1 MPSWQGKS
9 KGNKLGY
16 RIFIALLRYGG
27 VRPAYVLLRFVAGY
41 YFLFSYSSSRPI
53 FHYFHT
59 KIGYNRR
66 RSLFGVY
73 RNYYVFGQTLID
85 KIVVMAG
92 IPNKFTFQFEGEHH
106 LRELVAAGKGGI
118 MLSAHLG
125 NWEVAGHL
133 FKRLQTRIN
142 IVMFDGEHQRIKS
155 YLEGVTGERNVNV
168 IVIKDDLSHIYAIND
183 ALSNNELVC
192 MHADRFM
199 EGNKTV
205 KMRFM
210 GEEALFPAGPFL
222 LAATFRVPVSLVFA
236 FKETSTHY
244 HLYATPPRA
253 YHGRRQQG
261 VAEAVAGFVSA
272 LEEKVRLYP
281 EQWFN
286 YYDFWEIRE
295 TEQMQATKS

>member
-16 RIFIALLRYGG
+16 RIFIETLRYGG
-27 VRPAYVLLRFVAGY
+27 VRPAYWLLRFVAGY
-41 YFLFSYSSSRPI
+41 YFLFSRSSSRPI
-53 FHYFHT
+53 FRYFHT
-59 KIGYNRR
+59 KIGYSRW
-66 RSLFGVY
+66 RSLRSVY

-85 KIVVMAG
+85 RIVVMAG

-106 LRELVAAGKGGI
+106 LRQLIAAGRGGI
-118 MLSAHLG
+118 LLSAHLG
-125 NWEVAGHL
+125 NWEVASHL
-133 FKRLQTRIN
+133 FTRLQTRIN
-142 IVMFDGEHQRIKS
+142 VVMFDGEHERIKQ
-155 YLEGVTGERNVNV
+155 YLSGITGERNVNV

-183 ALSNNELVC
+183 ALGNNELVC

-205 KMRFM
+205 QVRFM
-210 GEEALFPAGPFL
+210 GAAARFPAGPFL

-236 FKETSTHY
+236 FKESASHY
-244 HLYATPPRA
+244 HLYATPPRE

-261 VAEAVAGFVSA
+261 VQEAAADFVAA
-272 LEEKVRLYP
+272 LEEKVRQYP

-286 YYDFWEIRE
+286 YYDFWD
-295 TEQMQATKS
+295 